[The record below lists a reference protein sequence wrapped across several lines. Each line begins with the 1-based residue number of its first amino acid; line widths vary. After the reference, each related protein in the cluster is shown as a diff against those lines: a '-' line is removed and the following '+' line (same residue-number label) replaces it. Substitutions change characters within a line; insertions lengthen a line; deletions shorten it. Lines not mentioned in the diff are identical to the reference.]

1 MKIFLIGVLL
11 SQLAFAKGKTCRPLY
26 QQKIKYHESA
36 LNRLRRNG
44 KGRSQKAIYH
54 QLQRKSLIKVYQLL
68 LETKSRMFK
77 GVKTIELS
85 KRVRI
90 NPRTVQNILRRSNKR
105 GFICED
111 NNLMDF
117 DEIAVGI
124 RGRRLR

>member
-1 MKIFLIGVLL
+1 MKIFLIGMLL
-11 SQLAFAKGKTCRPLY
+11 SQLTFAQGKACRPLY
-26 QQKIKYHESA
+26 QQKIKYHESE

-44 KGRSQKAIYH
+44 LGRSQKAIYH

-68 LETKSRMFK
+68 LETKSHMLK
-77 GVKTIELS
+77 GAKTTELS

-90 NPRTVQNILRRSNKR
+90 NPRTVQNILRRSNGR
-105 GFICED
+105 GYICAD

-124 RGRRLR
+124 RNRRLR